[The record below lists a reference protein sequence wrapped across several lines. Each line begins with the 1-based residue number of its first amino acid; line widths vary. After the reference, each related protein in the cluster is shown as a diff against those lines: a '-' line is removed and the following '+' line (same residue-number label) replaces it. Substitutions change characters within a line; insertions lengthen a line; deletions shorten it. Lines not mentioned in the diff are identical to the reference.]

1 MPPLKKTQTT
11 NKKSVLKKIP
21 KISKRRKKVRGKK
34 SNLFLALRN
43 FSFVPK
49 LQKKKN
55 SKIKIIFLTIILA
68 SIVVSGILA
77 ALILKDLPS
86 PQSLNSPD
94 SFAVSTQILDRNGKL
109 LYEIYADQNRTPIKI
124 ADLPP
129 YVYQAS
135 IAIEDKGFYKHF
147 GFDFLGM
154 IRALKNTLLQQSL
167 QGGSTITQQL
177 VKNALLTR
185 DRTIQRKIKEAVLTI
200 ATEVLYSKDEILEM
214 YLNHIPYGGTA
225 YGIEAAS
232 RLYFDK
238 SAKDLTINE
247 AALLAGLPQ
256 APSRYSPFQSDPK
269 ISRNRQADVLR
280 RMVEDD
286 YISQT
291 QADEAGQ
298 QELHFALSQTDI
310 RAPHFVF
317 YVKDLLV
324 KKYGLEKVESGGLR
338 VKTSLN
344 IDLQEVA
351 QASLSAEVEGLKKL
365 KVGNGAALITK
376 PNTGEILA
384 MIGSKDYFD
393 ATEDG
398 QVNVTIEERQPG
410 SSFKPLNLAIAFEQK
425 KLTPGSMLLDIP
437 TCFGQ
442 VIGKSYCPKNYDY
455 SFHGPVQQRFALGN
469 SYNIPAVKVTAING
483 IQTVIDYGS
492 KMGISTFR
500 DPSQY
505 GISLGLGAA
514 EVKMVDFAQ
523 AYGVLANQGIKVPL
537 VPILEVV
544 DYQGNILER
553 VDVEQRKKTLEEMS
567 ENEDITLQ
575 DDLSRVL
582 HRAPAYLVSHILLD
596 NNARVG
602 AFGSNS
608 QLVIKDQIVSAK
620 TGTTN
625 NLRDNWTVGF
635 TPEFLVMT
643 WVGNNDNTP
652 MNQYLVSGVTGAA
665 PIWHD
670 IMTWVLKGQESVWPE
685 KPTDVINKSICSLSG
700 LLPNPESPCPTR
712 TEFFWEGTEPT
723 QIENISKEVWIDP
736 TTGLPPKTGESWE
749 GLDLQLQ
756 RHTLL
761 SDPFTQDYC
770 LDCPRPVNEEGKIQ
784 YEQNLI
790 PMTKLIE
797 ISEGQPIG
805 EEKEIDLFA
814 NPGE

>member
-1 MPPLKKTQTT
+1 MFAKQKPLPQSKTKPKKNIEQKRSTKKKSTKVRTKKT
-11 NKKSVLKKIP
+11 NLLLLLRNVPFVPHLRKKSARFKK
-21 KISKRRKKVRGKK
+21 
-34 SNLFLALRN
+34 LLL
-43 FSFVPK
+43 
-49 LQKKKN
+49 
-55 SKIKIIFLTIILA
+55 LTFFG
-68 SIVVSGILA
+68 GILTFA
-77 ALILKDLPS
+77 GIMAFILKDLPS
-86 PQSLNSPD
+86 PQTLNSPD

-109 LYEIYADQNRTPIKI
+109 LYEIYADQNRIPIKL

-129 YVYQAS
+129 YAYQAS

-154 IRALKNTLLQQSL
+154 VRALKNTFLQQSL

-185 DRTIQRKIKEAVLTI
+185 DRTIQRKIKEAVLTV

-238 SAKDLTINE
+238 SAKDLTISE

-269 ISRNRQADVLR
+269 VARNRQSDVLR
-280 RMVEDD
+280 RMVEDK
-286 YISQT
+286 YITQA
-291 QADEAGQ
+291 QADEARN
-298 QELHFALSQTDI
+298 QELQFALSTTDI
-310 RAPHFVF
+310 KAPHFVF
-317 YVKDLLV
+317 YVKDQLV
-324 KKYGLEKVESGGLR
+324 QTYGLEKVETGGLR
-338 VKTSLN
+338 VKTTLDL
-344 IDLQEVA
+344 DLQDVA
-351 QASLSAEVEGLKKL
+351 QASLSAEVDTLKKL
-365 KVGNGAALITK
+365 KVGNGAALVTK

-410 SSFKPLNLAIAFEQK
+410 SSFKPLNLAIAFEQR
-425 KLTPGSMLLDIP
+425 KLTPATMLLDVP

-442 VIGKSYCPKNYDY
+442 VSSASYCPKNYDY

-483 IQTVIDYGS
+483 VENVLDYAA

-500 DPSQY
+500 DASEY

-514 EVKMVDFAQ
+514 EVKMIDFAE
-523 AYGVLANQGIKVPL
+523 AYGVLANQGVKVPL
-537 VPILEVV
+537 TSILEVT
-544 DYQGNILER
+544 DYQGNQLEN
-553 VDVEQRKKTLEEMS
+553 VNIEERKKALADMTQNEEKTID
-567 ENEDITLQ
+567 EDLTRI
-575 DDLSRVL
+575 L

-596 NNARVG
+596 NNARIG

-608 QLVIKDQIVSAK
+608 QLVIKDQVVSVK

-625 NLRDNWTVGF
+625 NLRDNWTVGY

-665 PIWHD
+665 PIWND
-670 IMTWVLKGQESVWPE
+670 IMSWVLKDQESVWPE
-685 KPTDVINKSICSLSG
+685 KPDDVINKTVCSLSG

-712 TEFFWEGTEPT
+712 TEYFWEGTEPT
-723 QIENISKEVWIDP
+723 EIENISKEIWIDP
-736 TTGLPPKTGESWE
+736 TTGIPPKSGESWE
-749 GLDLQLQ
+749 GLNLQLQ
-756 RHTLL
+756 RHTVLT
-761 SDPFTQDYC
+761 DPFTQDYC
-770 LDCPRPVNEEGKIQ
+770 LDCTRPVNEEGKVQ
-784 YEQNLI
+784 YERHLV
-790 PMTKLIE
+790 PMEKLIE
-797 ISEGQPIG
+797 IGDGLPIG
-805 EEKEIDLFA
+805 IVKDE
-814 NPGE
+814 GELMPE